1 MDATKKE
8 IQFTPIPSS
17 KPERKSNRSSK
28 HAAGTGA
35 SNGEPKFGCLKN
47 GKIPTFKQFTRRSS
61 LSQPSER
68 GRSSTAGTG
77 SAATKGTTYK
87 HYRKCGK
94 IHNNTVRVL
103 LADQKMVNGLERDK
117 KKLEKHSL
125 ATVCDYLAK
134 RNLYTAGSEV
144 PEDILR
150 ETYRNAHLAGNVHN
164 NDPDI
169 MISNF
174 FKSDQLPN

>member
-1 MDATKKE
+1 MKIILRLPLPRENPSKIDIWTPTKRKFSLASMELLRNPSVRAALRKRRPIRTATRA
-8 IQFTPIPSS
+8 TAA
-17 KPERKSNRSSK
+17 RKVARY
-28 HAAGTGA
+28 
-35 SNGEPKFGCLKN
+35 
-47 GKIPTFKQFTRRSS
+47 R
-61 LSQPSER
+61 LS
-68 GRSSTAGTG
+68 
-77 SAATKGTTYK
+77 
-87 HYRKCGK
+87 GK

-103 LADQKMVNGLERDK
+103 LADQKMLNGLERDK

-134 RNLYTAGSEV
+134 RNLYSAGSDV

-169 MISNF
+169 MINNF
-174 FKSDQLPN
+174 MKGGEPVGA